1 MPIKYVLVSS
11 LIQDG
16 NGVQWLLRTFTGV
29 ILLANLLMS
38 SVVDKY
44 LLEPLETKTIIITK
58 TIMLNHVTST

>member
-16 NGVQWLLRTFTGV
+16 NVVQWLLRTFTGV

>member
-16 NGVQWLLRTFTGV
+16 NVVQWLLRTFTGV

-44 LLEPLETKTIIITK
+44 LLEPLETKTIIITT